1 MKNQNPFKLFLV
13 TLAILA
19 MYTSTVSA
27 DDGVIRF
34 TNVAMKQ
41 VVKVDAKGEK
51 TIEYIEPKTA
61 IPGDIIR
68 YDIGF
73 ENISN
78 QEVSNIVVNNPIP
91 NNSKY
96 RDNSA
101 TGKHTEISFSVDG
114 NTFAEPSKLVL
125 KDNTGKTWL
134 ATAEQYKHIRWVYK
148 KPLPP
153 GAKSTV
159 SFMTEIKKP
168 GDD

>member
-1 MKNQNPFKLFLV
+1 MKNLKPSILFFVSLL
-13 TLAILA
+13 TLGVFSSSA
-19 MYTSTVSA
+19 SA
-27 DDGVIRF
+27 DDGVIKF

-41 VVKVDAKGEK
+41 VVKIDAKGEK
-51 TIEYIEPKTA
+51 TIEYVEPKTA

-73 ENISN
+73 ENISD
-78 QEVSNIVVNNPIP
+78 QEVSNIVVNNPVP

-96 RDNSA
+96 RDKSA
-101 TGKHTEISFSVDG
+101 KGEDTDISFSVDG
-114 NTFAEPSKLVL
+114 TTFAEPSRLVL
-125 KDNTGKTWL
+125 KDNTGKTLL
-134 ATAEQYKHIRWVYK
+134 ATAAQYKHIRWVYK

>member
-1 MKNQNPFKLFLV
+1 
-13 TLAILA
+13 
-19 MYTSTVSA
+19 
-27 DDGVIRF
+27 
-34 TNVAMKQ
+34 MKQ
-41 VVKVDAKGEK
+41 VVKVSDKGEK
-51 TIEYIEPKTA
+51 VIEYVEPKTA
-61 IPGDIIR
+61 IPGDVIR

-78 QEVSNIVVNNPIP
+78 EEVSNIVVNNPVP

-96 RDNSA
+96 RDKSA
-101 TGKHTEISFSVDG
+101 EGKDTEISFSVDG

-125 KDNTGKTWL
+125 KDSSGKTWL
-134 ATAEQYKHIRWVYK
+134 ATAEQYKYIRWVYK

-153 GAKSTV
+153 GAKSSV